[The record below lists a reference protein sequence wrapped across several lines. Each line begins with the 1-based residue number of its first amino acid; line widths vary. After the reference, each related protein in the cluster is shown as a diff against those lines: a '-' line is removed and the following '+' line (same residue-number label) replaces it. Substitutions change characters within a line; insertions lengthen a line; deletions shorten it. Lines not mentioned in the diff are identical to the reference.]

1 MLSRAL
7 TRGWLQVARDAA
19 ALRVLTRRLG
29 AQIRRFGGGSGSASG
44 RGRLQGL
51 AEGGGVAKDVEDT
64 KLQVLRILYELLKE
78 PDFRAHLLKQGV
90 EAAERALKEAHDAR
104 RAAEAQ
110 VADAGGDADAHAY
123 TSESTE
129 LTREEARGNAFVS
142 TEQYKAEHADFLQV
156 HAETMR
162 EIFVLETLRKKIVV
176 YCLTGVWPTSG
187 YLQPAAKAAAV
198 RADTLA
204 QMRAAARG
212 VYVTKGIRDGGGG
225 L

>member
-1 MLSRAL
+1 M
-7 TRGWLQVARDAA
+7 ARDAA

-29 AQIRRFGGGSGSASG
+29 AQIRRFGGGSGGGSGSASG

-51 AEGGGVAKDVEDT
+51 VEGGGVAKDVEDT

-90 EAAERALKEAHDAR
+90 EAAEHALKEAHDAR

-110 VADAGGDADAHAY
+110 VADVGGDADAHAY

>member
-1 MLSRAL
+1 MRTARAIDA
-7 TRGWLQVARDAA
+7 GIAAAPAAA
-19 ALRVLTRRLG
+19 ALGDVRGDARGDAAGLCASLRARGEARGEAATARG
-29 AQIRRFGGGSGSASG
+29 EPTGSAPKLV
-44 RGRLQGL
+44 RTAKLA
-51 AEGGGVAKDVEDT
+51 AEGGIH
-64 KLQVLRILYELLKE
+64 RH
-78 PDFRAHLLKQGV
+78 P
-90 EAAERALKEAHDAR
+90 
-104 RAAEAQ
+104 AAEAE